1 MEKRTGYQ
9 DSTNCKL
16 IILLVILIMLILSTV
31 VMNSLVN
38 IESATVTITVVDKE
52 TVRLRYAGSYGLIH
66 CKDQEGN
73 FKDYEIRDS
82 WINGVNHKDL
92 MDVLRVDGTYK
103 LKVKGTVIPIIN
115 PRQDIVKVLEVIED

>member
-16 IILLVILIMLILSTV
+16 IILLVILIMLILSIV

-73 FKDYEIRDS
+73 FKDYEVRDS
-82 WINGVNHKDL
+82 WIDGVNRKDL
-92 MDVLRVDGTYK
+92 MDSLRVDGTYK
-103 LKVKGTVIPIIN
+103 LEVKGTVIPIIN
-115 PRQDIVKVLEVIED
+115 PRQDIVKVLDVIES

>member
-1 MEKRTGYQ
+1 MEKKTGYQ
-9 DSTNCKL
+9 DSTNRKL
-16 IILLVILIMLILSTV
+16 IILLVILVMLILSTV

-66 CKDQEGN
+66 CKDQEGD

-82 WINGVNHKDL
+82 WINGVNRKDL

-103 LKVKGTVIPIIN
+103 LEVKGTVIPIIN
-115 PRQDIVKVLEVIED
+115 PRQDVVKVLEVIED

>member
-82 WINGVNHKDL
+82 WVNGVNRKDL

-103 LKVKGTVIPIIN
+103 LEVKGTVIPIIN

>member
-1 MEKRTGYQ
+1 MVKNTGYQ
-9 DSTNCKL
+9 NNINRKL
-16 IILLVILIMLILSTV
+16 IILLVILIMLILGTV
-31 VMNSLVN
+31 VVNSLVN

-73 FKDYEIRDS
+73 FKDYEVRDS
-82 WINGVNHKDL
+82 WINGVNRKDL
-92 MDVLRVDGTYK
+92 MNILRVDGTYK
-103 LKVKGTVIPIIN
+103 LEVKGTVIPIIN

>member
-103 LKVKGTVIPIIN
+103 LEV
-115 PRQDIVKVLEVIED
+115 RVL

>member
-9 DSTNCKL
+9 DSTNRKL

-103 LKVKGTVIPIIN
+103 LEVEGTVIPIIN